1 MQTRDFIRTLRRR
14 WYLVLA
20 TVIVA
25 VGATAFVVIR
35 MGPTYE
41 ATGSALVLP
50 PLTTVERDA
59 EVQAVGNPL
68 LSLGGV
74 SQARDLVIQ
83 QLVSQSAQ
91 DEIAIAYPGAEY
103 QVTQDFTNSAPVIL
117 VTMEAPSAEA
127 ASAALQAVIARVPVA
142 LATLQSGFQL
152 PADASI
158 TSTPLIVDTQPQ
170 VLHKDQIRTGIV
182 VAIAVL
188 GIGLLAIGLLDGLLL
203 GRRAAPIRTTT
214 ANSGHGHEW
223 PVSSSRQ
230 LRKAFVGSA
239 PAPPWLP
246 PRGKSVNDRHRWTR
260 PRAPAD
266 SGPFRPKVRTSSRTV
281 QRT

>member
-188 GIGLLAIGLLDGLLL
+188 GIGLVALPTGIISSGFVVEMSNQSKEEPKDG
-203 GRRAAPIRTTT
+203 P
-214 ANSGHGHEW
+214 
-223 PVSSSRQ
+223 
-230 LRKAFVGSA
+230 K
-239 PAPPWLP
+239 
-246 PRGKSVNDRHRWTR
+246 GKRVCPHCGKEIEDE
-260 PRAPAD
+260 
-266 SGPFRPKVRTSSRTV
+266 
-281 QRT
+281 